1 MENWCEKDD
10 DDIEIKGFLKMY
22 SSFIN
27 NLHKNNEILLMLCTE
42 RCHVWRNPDFQGK
55 KYT

>member
-42 RCHVWRNPDFQGK
+42 RCHVWRNPDF
-55 KYT
+55 